1 MPARCSASPGS
12 EGSDRQPM
20 RGALKPPAR
29 LISVHRLCLAGPRRA
44 TQPRVGSVRS
54 SVRMIAES
62 TAPIEIEQPNT
73 PRTASAIWRRESRY
87 TPTSAVRCAPSWAR
101 MPRRSRHRTARSA
114 ARGRRPGTRAA
125 ACDARPPAARS
136 PATPQFCAATGSTE
150 PLLATGEAMPA
161 PATAPGK
168 WSKAA
173 LQPLGRGQLLP
184 SCRAATRLLERLPA
198 RRARR
203 REAVL
208 TRHRHGGGRRE

>member
-20 RGALKPPAR
+20 RGALSRQLVSSACTVCAWR
-29 LISVHRLCLAGPRRA
+29 D
-44 TQPRVGSVRS
+44 RVAQRSHGSASVRS

-101 MPRRSRHRTARSA
+101 MPRRSRHRTALSA

-136 PATPQFCAATGSTE
+136 PATPYFCAATGSTE

-203 REAVL
+203 RGALL